1 MNTDN
6 LHSLLPANKATK
18 SPNPRLGIVFIVLV
32 VLELLFVLLL
42 SLLAGSDDA
51 KYANYIYVHTIIAY
65 TIIVIS
71 ILIFHK
77 HGLDVFQDHF
87 SLWLIVF
94 TCFFRPRTGG
104 TGEQI
109 FRAVMDILGLVLSGY
124 IIANRKKIKIPDWKS
139 ILIGVSWSVG
149 TVIVETVLHVLVSPS
164 HATLPPYST
173 FIIFYTSVYQLSFTT
188 VIEEAY
194 YRGLL
199 YGFLVMNGVKENT
212 ALWIQAIFFCLNH
225 YFDIM
230 QNPLFFI
237 FGVVPI
243 LAISTTLIIKKYKML
258 YQSIMI
264 HTLTNVF
271 VPLFIRIF

>member
-6 LHSLLPANKATK
+6 LNSLLPANKATK

-32 VLELLFVLLL
+32 TLDSLITPLL
-42 SLLAGSDDA
+42 SLLAGSDEA

-77 HGLDVFQDHF
+77 YGLDVFQDHF

-104 TGEQI
+104 PGEHV
-109 FRAVMDILGLVLSGY
+109 FRAAMDILGLVLSGY
-124 IIANRKKIKIPDWKS
+124 IIANRKRIKIPNWKS

-149 TVIVETVLHVLVSPS
+149 TVIVGTVVHVLESPS
-164 HATLPPYST
+164 HATLPPYLT
-173 FIIFYTSVYQLSFTT
+173 LVIFYTSVYQLSFTT

-194 YRGLL
+194 CRGLL

-225 YFDIM
+225 YFDII
-230 QNPLFFI
+230 QNPLLFI

-243 LAISTTLIIKKYKML
+243 VAISTTLIIKKYKML

-264 HTLTNVF
+264 HTLMNVF
-271 VPLFIRIF
+271 VPILILIL